1 MNYNWNWGV
10 FFQETPEGGTQY
22 WELLVSGLGWTL
34 AVSACAWVIAFAVG
48 SVIGVMRTVPS
59 PWPARIGNAWV
70 ELFRN
75 VPLSGEQAGSRPSR
89 TRR

>member
-34 AVSACAWVIAFAVG
+34 AVSACAWVITPALTAAAKAVLWTSAMKVG
-48 SVIGVMRTVPS
+48 RS
-59 PWPARIGNAWV
+59 AWAT
-70 ELFRN
+70 
-75 VPLSGEQAGSRPSR
+75 P
-89 TRR
+89 